1 MAVDIRHYTATI
13 PAGTPLLAPVTVA
26 LAMPVRV
33 VRQINWLVPPGPM
46 GVFGWQI
53 AQGGVKVF
61 PTDSDNYITV
71 DGKDGTWIVTDAS
84 DSGQWQVIGYNT
96 GAFSH
101 SVKLEF
107 HCDLPERPKT
117 LALSLPAWEL
127 YPGGPLDKAGPPL
140 HGAA

>member
-13 PAGTPLLAPVTVA
+13 PAGTPLLSPVTVA

-33 VRQINWLVPPGPM
+33 VRQIHWKVPPGPM

-53 AQGGVKVF
+53 AQGGVKVY

-71 DGKDGTWIVTDAS
+71 DGKDGAWIVTDAS

-96 GAFSH
+96 GAFAH

-107 HCDLPERPKT
+107 HCDLPERPNV
-117 LALSLPAWEL
+117 LSASIPAWEL